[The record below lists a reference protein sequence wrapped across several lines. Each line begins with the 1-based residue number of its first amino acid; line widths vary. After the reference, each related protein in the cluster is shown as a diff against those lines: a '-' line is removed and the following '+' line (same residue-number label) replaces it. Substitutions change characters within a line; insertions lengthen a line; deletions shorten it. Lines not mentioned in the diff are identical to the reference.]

1 MSLYDKYVLPKFLNC
16 ACGSNPVSRQRQK
29 VVPLVEGKVLEVGVG
44 SGLNLPF
51 YDKSKI
57 DELWGLDP
65 SEELRDM
72 ARKVADRENIVVNF
86 VSSGAEEIPLPDSYF
101 DSVLITYT
109 MCTIPEVAR
118 ANKEIK
124 RVLKRGGK
132 LIFCEHGEAPDENI
146 RKSSY
151 VISKDNFSE
160 YLNEFAKK
168 KDINLIEI
176 YLSNTFGLG
185 DKRKKLIPNM
195 IESIK
200 SGEEFVINNPSWG
213 IYFMVGFIVFIFF
226 YPP

>member
-65 SEELRDM
+65 SEELSAM

-86 VSSGAEEIPLPDSYF
+86 ISSGAEEIPLPDSYF

-146 RKSSY
+146 RKWQ
-151 VISKDNFSE
+151 KR
-160 YLNEFAKK
+160 
-168 KDINLIEI
+168 INPFWGKLAGGCNINRKIPLLIQNAGFEI
-176 YLSNTFGLG
+176 VELEEMY
-185 DKRKKLIPNM
+185 IPKTPKIAGYNY
-195 IESIK
+195 
-200 SGEEFVINNPSWG
+200 WG
-213 IYFMVGFIVFIFF
+213 YAVEK
-226 YPP
+226 

>member
-29 VVPLVEGKVLEVGVG
+29 VVPLVEGKVLEVGIG

-65 SEELRDM
+65 SEELSDM

-146 RKSSY
+146 RKWQKRINPFWGKLAGGCNINRKIPSLIQNAGFEI
-151 VISKDNFSE
+151 VE
-160 YLNEFAKK
+160 LEEMYLPKTPKIAGYN
-168 KDINLIEI
+168 
-176 YLSNTFGLG
+176 Y
-185 DKRKKLIPNM
+185 
-195 IESIK
+195 
-200 SGEEFVINNPSWG
+200 WG
-213 IYFMVGFIVFIFF
+213 YAVEK
-226 YPP
+226 

>member
-65 SEELRDM
+65 SKELSDM

-86 VSSGAEEIPLPDSYF
+86 ISSGAEEIPLPDSYF

-146 RKSSY
+146 RKWQKRINPFWGKLAGGCNIDRKIPTLIQNSGFEI
-151 VISKDNFSE
+151 VE
-160 YLNEFAKK
+160 LEEMYLPKTPKIVGYN
-168 KDINLIEI
+168 
-176 YLSNTFGLG
+176 Y
-185 DKRKKLIPNM
+185 
-195 IESIK
+195 
-200 SGEEFVINNPSWG
+200 WG
-213 IYFMVGFIVFIFF
+213 YAVEK
-226 YPP
+226 

>member
-1 MSLYDKYVLPKFLNC
+1 MTLYDKYVLPIFLNC

-65 SEELRDM
+65 SEELSDM

-86 VSSGAEEIPLPDSYF
+86 ISSGAEEIPLPDSYF

-146 RKSSY
+146 RKWQKRINPFWGKLAGGCNINRKIPSLIQNAGFEI
-151 VISKDNFSE
+151 VE
-160 YLNEFAKK
+160 LEEMYLPKTPKIVGYN
-168 KDINLIEI
+168 
-176 YLSNTFGLG
+176 Y
-185 DKRKKLIPNM
+185 
-195 IESIK
+195 
-200 SGEEFVINNPSWG
+200 WG
-213 IYFMVGFIVFIFF
+213 YAVEK
-226 YPP
+226 